1 MRQGDQTTC
10 QRSLTRP
17 VTFLSDYGDDDEFA
31 GVCRSVIAWLAPE
44 AQVVD
49 ISHGV
54 PRQGVLRG
62 ALMLQ
67 RALPFAAPGVHLAV
81 VDPGVGTRRR
91 AVVIRTADEDR
102 LLVGPDNGLL
112 MPAAERF
119 GGVAEAFDVTRSQ
132 FALDGAGGTFDGRD
146 LFAPVAA
153 KLAAGE
159 AAADAGESFD
169 PGELRKLKL
178 PMPSLEGDA
187 LRCRILDV
195 DGYGNAATN
204 AIPEDVPGLGP
215 GMSVQVTGAANVR
228 VPYAIAFADVEPG
241 LPLLF
246 TDSSGALA
254 FGVNLGSA
262 ADRLRLSPGDELLL
276 RVL

>member
-1 MRQGDQTTC
+1 
-10 QRSLTRP
+10 
-17 VTFLSDYGDDDEFA
+17 VK
-31 GVCRSVIAWLAPE
+31 VI
-44 AQVVD
+44 D

-67 RALPFAAPGVHLAV
+67 RSLPFAAPGIHLAV

-91 AVVIRTADEDR
+91 PVVIRTKDEDR

-112 MPAAERF
+112 VPAAERF
-119 GGVAEAFDVTRSQ
+119 GGAVEAIDITRSQ

-153 KLAAGE
+153 KLAAG
-159 AAADAGESFD
+159 AAPADAGEPFD
-169 PGELRKLKL
+169 PSELRKLKL
-178 PMPSLEGDA
+178 PMPSLEGEA
-187 LRCRILDV
+187 LRCQILDV
-195 DGYGNAATN
+195 DSFGNAATN
-204 AIPEDVPGLGP
+204 AIPEDLPGLGP
-215 GMSVQVTGAANVR
+215 GTTVQVTGAASVR
-228 VPYAIAFADVEPG
+228 LPFAIAFADVEGG

-246 TDSSGALA
+246 KDSSGALA

-262 ADRLRLSPGDELLL
+262 VDQLRLRPGSELIL
-276 RVL
+276 RVQ

>member
-1 MRQGDQTTC
+1 M
-10 QRSLTRP
+10 TRP
-17 VTFLSDYGDDDEFA
+17 ITFLSDYGHDDEFA
-31 GVCRSVIAWLAPE
+31 GVCRSVIAWLGPE
-44 AQVVD
+44 ARVVD

-91 AVVIRTADEDR
+91 AVVIRTKDEDR

-112 MPAAERF
+112 VPAAERF
-119 GGVAEAFDVTRSQ
+119 GGPAEAVDITRSQ

-153 KLAAGE
+153 KLAAGAE
-159 AAADAGESFD
+159 LADAGEAFD
-169 PGELRKLKL
+169 PAELRKLKL
-178 PMPSLEGDA
+178 PMPSLEGEA
-187 LRCRILDV
+187 LRCQILDI
-195 DGYGNAATN
+195 DGYGNASTN
-204 AIPEDVPGLGP
+204 AIPEDLPGLGP
-215 GMSVQVTGAANVR
+215 GMTVQVTGAAKVR
-228 VPYAIAFADVEPG
+228 LPYAVAFADVEAG
-241 LPLLF
+241 FPLLF

-254 FGVNLGSA
+254 LGVNLGSA
-262 ADRLRLSPGDELLL
+262 RDRFQLRPGSELLL
-276 RVL
+276 RVQ

>member
-1 MRQGDQTTC
+1 M
-10 QRSLTRP
+10 TRP
-17 VTFLSDYGDDDEFA
+17 ITFLSDYGHDDEFA
-31 GVCRSVIAWLAPE
+31 GVCRSVIAWLAPD
-44 AQVVD
+44 ARVVD

-54 PRQGVLRG
+54 PRQGVMRG

-67 RALPFAAPGVHLAV
+67 RALPFAAPGIHLAV

-91 AVVIRTADEDR
+91 PVVIRTKNEDR

-119 GGVAEAFDVTRSQ
+119 GGAAEAIDITRSE

-153 KLAAGE
+153 KLAAGAE
-159 AAADAGESFD
+159 LADAGEAFD
-169 PGELRKLKL
+169 QAELRKLKL
-178 PMPSLEGDA
+178 PMPSLEGEA
-187 LRCRILDV
+187 LRCQILDV
-195 DGYGNAATN
+195 DGFGNAATN
-204 AIPEDVPGLGP
+204 AIPEDLPGLGV
-215 GMSVQVTGAANVR
+215 GMTVQIAGGARGR

-241 LPLLF
+241 FPLLF

-254 FGVNLGSA
+254 LGVNLGSA
-262 ADRLRLSPGDELLL
+262 ADRFQLQAGDEILL
-276 RVL
+276 RVQ

>member
-1 MRQGDQTTC
+1 MTQ
-10 QRSLTRP
+10 P
-17 VTFLSDYGDDDEFA
+17 ITFLSDYGHDDEFA
-31 GVCRSVIAWLAPE
+31 GVCRAVIAWLAPD
-44 AQVVD
+44 ARVVD

-54 PRQGVLRG
+54 PRQGILRG

-67 RALPFAAPGVHLAV
+67 RSLPFAAPGVHMAV

-91 AVVIRTADEDR
+91 PVVIRTRDEDR

-112 MPAAERF
+112 APAADRF
-119 GGVAEAFDVTRSQ
+119 GGAVEAIDITRSQ

-146 LFAPVAA
+146 VFAPVAA
-153 KLAAGE
+153 KLAAGAE
-159 AAADAGESFD
+159 PADAGEPFD
-169 PGELRKLKL
+169 PSELRKLNL

-187 LRCRILDV
+187 LRCQVIDV

-204 AIPEDVPGLGP
+204 AIPEDLPGLGH
-215 GMSVQVTGAANVR
+215 GMTVQVAGAANVR
-228 VPYAIAFADVEPG
+228 LPYAIAFADVEPG

-254 FGVNLGSA
+254 LGVNLGSA
-262 ADRLRLSPGDELLL
+262 AERLRLRPGDQLIL

>member
-1 MRQGDQTTC
+1 MTH
-10 QRSLTRP
+10 P
-17 VTFLSDYGDDDEFA
+17 ITFLSDYGHDDEFA
-31 GVCRSVIAWLAPE
+31 GVCRSVIAWLAPDVR
-44 AQVVD
+44 VVD

-91 AVVIRTADEDR
+91 PVVIRTADEDR

-112 MPAAERF
+112 IPAAERF
-119 GGVAEAFDVTRSQ
+119 GGAAEAFDITRSE

-153 KLAAGE
+153 KLAAG
-159 AAADAGESFD
+159 AAASEAGEAFD
-169 PGELRKLKL
+169 PAELRKLKL
-178 PMPSLEGDA
+178 PLPSLEGEA
-187 LRCRILDV
+187 LRCQILDV
-195 DGYGNAATN
+195 DGFGNAATN
-204 AIPEDVPGLGP
+204 AIPEDLPGLGP
-215 GMSVQVTGAANVR
+215 GMTVQVAGAANVR
-228 VPYAIAFADVEPG
+228 LPYALAFADVETG
-241 LPLLF
+241 FPLLF

-254 FGVNLGSA
+254 FGVNQGSA
-262 ADRLRLSPGDELLL
+262 ASRLRLRPGAEIVL
-276 RVL
+276 RVK

>member
-1 MRQGDQTTC
+1 V
-10 QRSLTRP
+10 TRP
-17 VTFLSDYGDDDEFA
+17 ITFLSDYGHDDEFA
-31 GVCRSVIAWLAPE
+31 GVCHSVIAWLAPD
-44 AQVVD
+44 ARVTD

-67 RALPFAAPGVHLAV
+67 RSLPFAAPGVHLAV

-91 AVVIRTADEDR
+91 PVVIRTRNEGR

-112 MPAAERF
+112 IPAAERF
-119 GGVAEAFDVTRSQ
+119 GGAAEAVDITRSQ

-153 KLAAGE
+153 KLAAG
-159 AAADAGESFD
+159 AALADAGEPFD
-169 PGELRKLKL
+169 PGDLRRLKL
-178 PMPSLEGDA
+178 PLPSLEGQA
-187 LRCRILDV
+187 LRCQVLDV

-228 VPYAIAFADVEPG
+228 LPYVIAFADVEPG

-262 ADRLRLSPGDELLL
+262 AERFRLRPGDEIIL
-276 RVL
+276 RVQ